1 MDFGFEIERLMA
13 QSRLKT
19 SLRAFRHRNFR
30 LFFLGQLTSLVG
42 TWMQTV
48 AQSWLVYRLTGS
60 AALLGVVGFASQFP
74 ILVLAPIAGSVAD
87 TYPRRRS
94 MLAIQMAAML
104 LAFPLAALTLL
115 NRIQVWHVLVL
126 AVLLGIVNAFDI
138 PVRQSFVAEMVGRED
153 LVNAIALNSS
163 MMNGARIIGPAVAG
177 ILVATVGE
185 GWCFLINGLSYV
197 AVIVGLL
204 FITSGNQAPQ
214 EEYTSHTEAILEGF
228 RFVLHTR
235 PVRTLL
241 MLIGVISLMG
251 MPYSVLMPIFADHIL
266 NGGAKGLGFLMGFS
280 GIGALLGA
288 ITLAGRQGIRGLST
302 WVMLACMGFGTSL
315 ILFSA
320 SRIFWLSTL
329 LLVPV
334 GFCMMVQLASSNTLI
349 QSMVP
354 DRLRGRVMAVYS
366 MMFMGMAPFG
376 ALLAGLL
383 ATRLGAP
390 LTVAIGGIACVGGA
404 AIFRSKLPA
413 VRAEGR
419 QLILA
424 QMMAAGEPPESGSP
438 NISS

>member
-1 MDFGFEIERLMA
+1 MA
-13 QSRLKT
+13 ESRMKV

-30 LFFLGQLTSLVG
+30 LFFGGQLTSLVG

-60 AALLGVVGFASQFP
+60 ATLLGVVGFASQIP
-74 ILVLAPIAGSVAD
+74 ILVLAPIAGAVAD

-94 MLAIQMAAML
+94 MLAIQTAAML

-115 NRIQVWHVLVL
+115 NRIQVWHILVL
-126 AVLLGIVNAFDI
+126 AVLLGFVNAFDI
-138 PVRQSFVAEMVGRED
+138 PVRQSFVAELVGRED

-177 ILVATVGE
+177 IVVATIGE
-185 GWCFLINGLSYV
+185 GWCFLLNGLSYL
-197 AVIVGLL
+197 AVIIGLL
-204 FITSGNQAPQ
+204 FITAGNNPPQ
-214 EEYTSHTEAILEGF
+214 EEHTSHTEAILEGF

-251 MPYSVLMPIFADHIL
+251 MPYSVLMPIFADQIL
-266 NGGAKGLGFLMGFS
+266 NGGAKGLGLLMGFS

-288 ITLAGRQGIRGLST
+288 LTLAGRQGIRGLST

-320 SRIFWLSTL
+320 SRVFWLSTV

-334 GFCMMVQLASSNTLI
+334 GFCMMVQMAASNTLI
-349 QSMVP
+349 QAMVP
-354 DRLRGRVMAVYS
+354 DQLRGRVMAVYS

-376 ALLAGLL
+376 ALFAGWM
-383 ATRLGAP
+383 AERIGAP
-390 LTVAIGGIACVGGA
+390 RTVAIGGVICIVAA

>member
-1 MDFGFEIERLMA
+1 MA

-19 SLRAFRHRNFR
+19 SLRAFRYRNFR
-30 LFFLGQLTSLVG
+30 LFFAGQLTSLVG

-60 AALLGVVGFASQFP
+60 ATLLGVVGFASQIP
-74 ILVLAPIAGSVAD
+74 ILILAPIAGAVAD

-94 MLAIQMAAML
+94 MLAIQTAAML

-115 NRIQVWHVLVL
+115 NRIHVWHIIVL
-126 AVLLGIVNAFDI
+126 AVLLGFVNAFDI

-163 MMNGARIIGPAVAG
+163 MMNGARIIGPAIAG
-177 ILVATVGE
+177 IVVAAVGE
-185 GWCFLINGLSYV
+185 GWCFLINGLSYL

-204 FITSGNQAPQ
+204 FITAGNQPPQ
-214 EEYTSHTEAILEGF
+214 EERGSYMEAILEGF
-228 RFVLHTR
+228 RFVLRTR
-235 PVRTLL
+235 PVRMLL
-241 MLIGVISLMG
+241 IMIGVVSLMG
-251 MPYSVLMPIFADHIL
+251 MPYSVLMPIFADNIL
-266 NGGAKGLGFLMGFS
+266 NGGAKGLGLLMGFS
-280 GIGALLGA
+280 GVGALLGA
-288 ITLAGRQGIRGLST
+288 ITLAGRQGIRGLSN

-320 SRIFWLSTL
+320 SHVFWLSTL

-366 MMFMGMAPFG
+366 MMFLGMAPFG
-376 ALLAGLL
+376 ALYAGLL
-383 ATRLGAP
+383 ANQLGAP
-390 LTVAIGGIACVGGA
+390 LTVAIGGAVCIGGA
-404 AIFRSKLPA
+404 AIFRSKLPT

-424 QMMAAGEPPESGSP
+424 QMMTAGEPADNQAP